1 VAPSGRGESSAALWD
16 WSASKIA
23 RVFSHTWLV
32 VMFVTSFMLV
42 GAPMTM
48 AQTPA
53 PPGAPTQSVPLP
65 HPDIA
70 PPDFVSPTFTPW
82 WLVLGGIVMGLGLL
96 ALLVWFAFLPKT
108 YRPPS
113 LRHAPL
119 KSAMES
125 LEALRGRV
133 HEMQPSEVAHD
144 VSLIIRMYL
153 QHSYSVPAPYRTT
166 EEIYRSA
173 ALSTREPLKNRFEP
187 VAVFYDQVEF
197 APRPRTVEDSEG
209 LVEAALEALRE
220 EQKLLAQPAFS
231 VPVMKPSL
239 SPPPLPPPAP
249 AAPPAPPPPPS
260 SAASVLDST
269 SAPEPPKIS
278 LSKP

>member
-1 VAPSGRGESSAALWD
+1 MHVQSARNGMTKPDPLCSRIGLAVMLLL
-16 WSASKIA
+16 SLL
-23 RVFSHTWLV
+23 LV
-32 VMFVTSFMLV
+32 Q
-42 GAPMTM
+42 APMAM

-70 PPDFVSPTFTPW
+70 PPDFASPTFTPW
-82 WLVLGGIVMGLGLL
+82 WLVVGGIVGGLGLL

-108 YRPPS
+108 HRPPS

-133 HEMQPSEVAHD
+133 QEMQPSEVAHD

-153 QHSYSVPAPYRTT
+153 QQSYAVPAPYRTT

-220 EQKLLAQPAFS
+220 EQKLMTQPAFS
-231 VPVMKPSL
+231 VPVMQPVL
-239 SPPPLPPPAP
+239 PPPPLPPPAP
-249 AAPPAPPPPPS
+249 AAPLPPPS
-260 SAASVLDST
+260 SPDSASSST
-269 SAPEPPKIS
+269 SAPEPSKIS